1 MVRRRQT
8 QEGMIK
14 VGILINH
21 YANMSIQYTCTAIF
35 QSCKNDNF
43 QMNIF
48 DIFLIF
54 TQNIDCG
61 YMLERVP
68 IIYVFGTK
76 NKKKVYP
83 CKPQFY
89 YIKVGCKWVYIIRI
103 CFRDVRGASH
113 GQMNKATSYL
123 VFVFSQSV
131 HGWFMHC

>member
-1 MVRRRQT
+1 MKISVFPTRSDTNRAVQLNCAFIFVYVKSRFSRDKGNFRQCQTTELGEVIVGEVMVRRRQT

-21 YANMSIQYTCTAIF
+21 YANMSIQNTCTAIF

-61 YMLERVP
+61 YMLEP
-68 IIYVFGTK
+68 PP
-76 NKKKVYP
+76 NEYP
-83 CKPQFY
+83 
-89 YIKVGCKWVYIIRI
+89 
-103 CFRDVRGASH
+103 
-113 GQMNKATSYL
+113 
-123 VFVFSQSV
+123 QSM
-131 HGWFMHC
+131 FLEQK